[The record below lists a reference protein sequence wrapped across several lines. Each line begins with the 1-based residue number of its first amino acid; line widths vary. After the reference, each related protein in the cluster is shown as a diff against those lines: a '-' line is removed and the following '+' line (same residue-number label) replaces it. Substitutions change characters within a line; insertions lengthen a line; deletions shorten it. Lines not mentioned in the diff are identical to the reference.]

1 MGFLSSLFGIGKM
14 NADPDQQ
21 RLARMLIEAAEDSS
35 KHVDLVNWIIRQP
48 WRASE
53 TRTRLAHATSIAKIS
68 SIPATY
74 ARVKE
79 IARELH
85 DASYRLG

>member
-1 MGFLSSLFGIGKM
+1 MGFLSSLFGISKM

-48 WRASE
+48 WRDPRRGHAL
-53 TRTRLAHATSIAKIS
+53 RTQLRLRKYPLSQ
-68 SIPATY
+68 PPMP
-74 ARVKE
+74 V
-79 IARELH
+79 
-85 DASYRLG
+85 